1 MDTSSFHKF
10 PQLPTELRLQ
20 IWEAACSHVL
30 TTTYYCGLQYVDIYH
45 RQAIVPKQV
54 SFEKQNR
61 SAYMLDSGLW
71 KACKESKEVIAKH
84 TYLNKNVVI
93 REQSLDELAQSTRR
107 TKRSGRPSEK
117 YTADWLK
124 PQALARECPVLIRSR
139 EDEECFLFV
148 HPDVDVFCIKVD
160 NWLALQH
167 DELPWPSIEL
177 SVRRR
182 PYKVYP
188 PNIVTKI
195 ALLYDPSW
203 ATDLPNPLYNLP
215 YEDSARGYLAYL
227 IQQRVADAVRFGRKE
242 LYIIDKEAKWF
253 PIIYKEA
260 EWLWTPPLYFQ
271 RQVLYWDCDAEYVE
285 VKWFQVAPRYNGS
298 DRVDA
303 AGFIHKLD
311 TLVRRMHEAT
321 YVYGPKV
328 PCLWVSGNDDPLTTT
343 IKLLVRRDNQ
353 VKHTNL
359 DCQPTCHRIG
369 WCVCSEEERA
379 CMESARE

>member
-20 IWEAACSHVL
+20 IWETACSQVI
-30 TTTYYCGLQYVDIYH
+30 TTYYYCGLQYVDIYH
-45 RQAIVPKQV
+45 RQAIVPTQGSLQK
-54 SFEKQNR
+54 KNR
-61 SAYMLDSGLW
+61 SAYMLDSRLW

-84 TYLNKNVVI
+84 TELNRDVVI
-93 REQSLDELAQSTRR
+93 REQTLDELAQSTRR
-107 TKRSGRPSEK
+107 IERSGRPSEK
-117 YTADWLK
+117 YTADWTK
-124 PQALARECPVLIRSR
+124 PKGIYRECPVLLRSS
-139 EDEECFLFV
+139 DEECYTFV
-148 HPDVDVFCIKVD
+148 HPDVDVFCIQVD

-167 DELPWPSIEL
+167 DEMPWPLIEL

-182 PYKVYP
+182 PHKAYP

-227 IQQRVADAVRFGRKE
+227 IQQRLSDAVRYSGSE

-253 PIIYKEA
+253 C
-260 EWLWTPPLYFQ
+260 LPPDPFK
-271 RQVLYWDCDAEYVE
+271 RRVLYWDCDAEYIEARWSQIV
-285 VKWFQVAPRYNGS
+285 PRYNS
-298 DRVDA
+298 FDRVDA
-303 AGFIHKLD
+303 AGFIYKLD
-311 TLVRRMHEAT
+311 TLVQRMHEVT
-321 YVYGPKV
+321 YVYGPKL
-328 PCLWVSGNDDPLTTT
+328 PYPWFSGNDDPLSTT

-353 VKHTNL
+353 VKHTTL
-359 DCQPTCHRIG
+359 DCQTTCHRIG

-379 CMESARE
+379 CMTSAREQDTMFDI